1 MTAPSELSSELR
13 ILHWNVH
20 SWLDPATRRSNTE
33 ALLDLLA
40 EHAPHVATLVEV
52 NEPWGEPS
60 RVADVAARGGYS
72 YVFAPVLEYGEA
84 GSRGGFGNAVMSRIP
99 VTAAQ
104 QRLVTWPPTLY
115 DGTEPSEPRAL
126 LLVTVQPREGH
137 LVRIGATHLPQGNA
151 SSRATALENLTMQM
165 NELPAPWIICGDFN
179 AAPDAWLAPSS
190 PFSVAPTQ
198 PAPTHPIGEPRRC
211 IDYAVG
217 STGSRVSGR
226 VLDSPGSDHL
236 PVLVTLTV

>member
-1 MTAPSELSSELR
+1 MTTPSELR

-33 ALLDLLA
+33 ALLDLVA
-40 EHAPHVATLVEV
+40 EHAPHVVTLVEV
-52 NEPWGEPS
+52 NETWDEPS

-72 YVFAPVLEYGEA
+72 YVFAPVLEYGERE
-84 GSRGGFGNAVMSRIP
+84 SRGGFGNAVMSRIP

-126 LLVTVQPREGH
+126 LMVTVQPRDGC
-137 LVRIGATHLPQGNA
+137 LLRVGATHLPQGDA
-151 SSRATALENLTMQM
+151 SSRGTALDNLKARMDEM
-165 NELPAPWIICGDFN
+165 PGPWLVCGDFN
-179 AAPDAWLAPSS
+179 AAPDAWLAAPS
-190 PFSVAPTQ
+190 PFPVAPAQ
-198 PAPTHPIGEPRRC
+198 PAPTHPTDRPRRC

-217 STGSRVSGR
+217 SPGSNLSGR